1 MTPSSLGN
9 TNWTGASDMR
19 VGILGG
25 TFDPIHTGHLLIA
38 ESARQH
44 LGLDRVIFI
53 PAGQPWMKED
63 LPISDARH
71 RIEMARL
78 ATEDNL
84 RFVVSDTEVL
94 REGPT
99 YTVET
104 LAELRARLLPDT
116 EVFLILGSDAINEFP
131 RWKEAEQIKTFAKVA
146 VVARPEADEINLV
159 AERIAGG
166 LIWVES
172 PGVNISSSDIREMV
186 ARDQSIL
193 YIVPRPVRDYID
205 RHGLY
210 RGENER

>member
-1 MTPSSLGN
+1 
-9 TNWTGASDMR
+9 MR

-53 PAGQPWMKED
+53 PAGQPWMKEY

-84 RFVVSDTEVL
+84 RFVVSDAEVL

-104 LAELRARLLPDT
+104 LAELRDRLLPDT
-116 EVFLILGSDAINEFP
+116 EVFLILGSDAINELP
-131 RWKEAEQIKTFAKVA
+131 RWK
-146 VVARPEADEINLV
+146 LS
-159 AERIAGG
+159 
-166 LIWVES
+166 LIH
-172 PGVNISSSDIREMV
+172 I
-186 ARDQSIL
+186 
-193 YIVPRPVRDYID
+193 
-205 RHGLY
+205 
-210 RGENER
+210 

>member
-1 MTPSSLGN
+1 MGN

-53 PAGQPWMKED
+53 PAGQPWMKEY
-63 LPISDARH
+63 LPISDAHH

-84 RFVVSDTEVL
+84 RFVVSDAEVL
-94 REGPT
+94 RDGPT

-104 LAELRARLLPDT
+104 LAELRDRLLPDT
-116 EVFLILGSDAINEFP
+116 EVFLILGSDAINELP
-131 RWKEAEQIKTFAKVA
+131 RWKEAEQIKRFAKVA
-146 VVARPEADEINLV
+146 VVARPDADEINLA